1 VLRVLQQPV
10 VAGALFVG
18 LIFVWLIPHVLFRA
32 MVDARLYAVMNWSM
46 VVDGLLFWALVL
58 DDRPSP
64 PARLSRSGRLL
75 LAFLVQWPQ
84 VAGGALICFAGR
96 VLYPY
101 YGLCGRLYPAIDA
114 QTDQQAGAFLIWFA
128 GGMMSAIAALM
139 ILRTIWAEEE
149 AQARRTIPG
158 WDKTRT
164 GVARPLL

>member
-1 VLRVLQQPV
+1 
-10 VAGALFVG
+10 
-18 LIFVWLIPHVLFRA
+18 
-32 MVDARLYAVMNWSM
+32 
-46 VVDGLLFWALVL
+46 
-58 DDRPSP
+58 
-64 PARLSRSGRLL
+64 
-75 LAFLVQWPQ
+75 
-84 VAGGALICFAGR
+84 